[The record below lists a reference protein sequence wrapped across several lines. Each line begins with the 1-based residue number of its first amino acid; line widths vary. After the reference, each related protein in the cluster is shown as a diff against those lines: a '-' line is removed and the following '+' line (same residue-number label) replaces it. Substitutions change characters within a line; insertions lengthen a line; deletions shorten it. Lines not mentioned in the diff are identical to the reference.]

1 MDTRW
6 TSSATSR
13 FIPTNIPSVP
23 VSWLYR
29 IGLLGVALSLILLQL
44 IYLGMIALAAILTI
58 LYILAIPQTLQNLH
72 FNAVTIVLI
81 ATPVVTGAI
90 VTFFLFK
97 PLLSRP
103 PKPQEPRFLDPDT
116 EPLLYEFVQRICWAV
131 GSRAPSRIFVD
142 TQVNA
147 AASLHRG
154 WRGFFTGDLTLTIG
168 LPLAG
173 GLTLRQFS
181 GVLAHEFGHFSQRV
195 GMRLHFLIGMIR
207 LWFTR
212 VAYERD
218 DWDVQLDQMRA
229 DAGWRMKIVLGIASA
244 AVSAS
249 RAILRGLLR
258 VATWIS
264 AWFSRQMEF
273 DADRYEAALVGATVF
288 EQTTDRLAVLQPVAH
303 ATWNLID
310 EAWKMHKLPEDF
322 PYLVAHRDQLLQPE
336 LRQSLVES
344 ARAATMEQD
353 ATHPPAAARIANV
366 QGIKGIVPEPDS
378 TEQSADPVLRD
389 DLRAGI
395 LFADFGALCREITRA
410 HYGRILEGELS
421 KAIWI
426 QSQAFAG
433 EIELDFARKDAIATF
448 FGPLTM
454 PSRWFQLPSASAP
467 DEPAKSVELHISAG
481 IDEGQEYWK
490 LLEKTIARNAGLRF
504 LQNDR
509 GIEPVSF
516 HLSSRTLEG
525 ATIETEQARDALT
538 QEIARLRE
546 RYAPQGL
553 VFNAYC
559 EADDR
564 ELLADYRSFGA
575 MQDQLLD
582 LRLEAAA
589 LDALRNNIEIFD
601 FSEAQRITGAARAVL
616 QNLTAG
622 ILEALGKKLQDP
634 LLEGVPEDTR
644 QDPELLARQI
654 LLRAD
659 ILGEQLL
666 GDICAAAVSA
676 LPPSEPVDQ

>member
-6 TSSATSR
+6 TSSDTNR
-13 FIPTNIPSVP
+13 FIPGNIPPVP

-44 IYLGMIALAAILTI
+44 IYLGMIALAATLTV
-58 LYILAIPQTLQNLH
+58 LYVLAIPTVLNNLH

-103 PKPQEPRFLDPDT
+103 PKPQEPRFLDPAS

-142 TQVNA
+142 HQVNA

-207 LWFTR
+207 LWFMR

-273 DADRYEAALVGATVF
+273 DADRYEASLVGSAVF
-288 EQTTDRLAVLQPVAH
+288 EQTTDRLAVLQPVAN
-303 ATWNLID
+303 ATWSLID
-310 EAWKMHKLPEDF
+310 EAWKMRKLPEDF
-322 PYLVAHRDQLLQPE
+322 PYLVAHRDRILQPE

-344 ARAATMEQD
+344 ARSATVERD
-353 ATHPPAAARIANV
+353 ATHPPPAARIANV
-366 QGIKGIVPEPDS
+366 QGIKGVVPEPGI

-395 LFADFGALCREITRA
+395 LFAAFGDLCREITRT
-410 HYGRILEGELS
+410 HYNRILEGELS

-426 QSQAFAG
+426 QSPAFAE
-433 EIELDFARKDAIATF
+433 EIELDFARKDAIAAF
-448 FGPLTM
+448 FGPVTL
-454 PSRWFQLPSASAP
+454 PSRWFQLPTTPSA
-467 DEPAKSVELHISAG
+467 DEAGGSVELQISAE

-490 LLEKTIARNAGLRF
+490 LLEKALARHAGLRF

-525 ATIETEQARDALT
+525 AGIETAQARDALT
-538 QEIARLRE
+538 QEIARLRG
-546 RYAPQGL
+546 RFAPQAIVL
-553 VFNAYC
+553 DAYG
-559 EADDR
+559 ESSDR
-564 ELLADYRSFGA
+564 ELLADYRRFGA
-575 MQDQLLD
+575 IQDQLLD
-582 LRLEAAA
+582 LRFEAAA

-601 FSEAQRITGAARAVL
+601 VTEAQRITGAARAVL

-622 ILEALGKKLQDP
+622 ILEALDRKLQDR
-634 LLEGVPEDTR
+634 LLNGMPEDTR
-644 QDPELLARQI
+644 QDPEELSKQI

-676 LPPSEPVDQ
+676 LPPSEP